1 MPDLPPRPVYSA
13 ITFLIGL
20 NSMDHLNQILILLAT
35 AVTVVALFQHLRIPT
50 SLGYLLVGVFL
61 GPYTMGPNLYV
72 PEFETTAE
80 FGVVFLLFT
89 IGLNYSLPQ
98 LQALRHQVL
107 GLGTGQVGLTTLLV
121 GLVTWAA
128 GLPAPA
134 AFVFGAVFAQSSTTI
149 IASLLAEHGEEN
161 SNHGRL
167 GTAMSVFQDVTA
179 VPFIVII
186 PVLGVSL
193 SPTILV
199 SSLGMALAKAVLAI
213 VLIFFAGQ
221 WLLRPLFH
229 TITKRRSAE
238 LFTLGVLLVAL
249 VAAWL
254 TSNLGLSLAFG
265 GFLAGM
271 MLGDTE
277 FRHQVESSMRPF
289 RDVLLGLF
297 FIGIGMRFDPGEL
310 LPIWHW
316 ALLGALLILC
326 SKLLIVTLLVRR
338 SGQNLRMA
346 LRTGMLLGVGGEFG
360 LALVAIALDASVL
373 DAGQGQVAIT
383 SVLLAMMLG
392 AVLIHFNGRVA
403 DRLTPKPQLHANDV
417 PELPDLPS
425 RHVLIAGY
433 GRVGHTLAMLL
444 KAKGIPFM
452 AFDIDPARVTLGRS
466 EGCAVFYGDISD
478 PNLLGS
484 IHIERAAL
492 IALTVDHPLS
502 ALQALAT
509 LRGRCPAIPVVAR
522 ARDVESSVLLREAG
536 ATRSHPETIE
546 ASLRLGESALQLLDV
561 PEEEILELLQF
572 VRKHGYQPVL
582 DQPQ

>member
-1 MPDLPPRPVYSA
+1 
-13 ITFLIGL
+13 
-20 NSMDHLNQILILLAT
+20 MDHLNQILILLAT
-35 AVTVVALFQHLRIPT
+35 AVTVVVVFQRLRIPT
-50 SLGYLLVGVFL
+50 SLGYLLVGVLL
-61 GPYTMGPNLYV
+61 GPYTMGPQLYV
-72 PEFETTAE
+72 EEFAKTAE

-98 LQALRHQVL
+98 LQALRQQVL

-121 GLVTWAA
+121 ALLTWAA

-149 IASLLAEHGEEN
+149 IASLMAEQGEEN

-167 GTAMSVFQDVTA
+167 GLAMSVFQDVTA

-193 SPTILV
+193 APTVLA
-199 SSLGMALAKAVLAI
+199 SSLGMALAKAVLAFA
-213 VLIFFAGQ
+213 LIFIAGR

-229 TITKRRSAE
+229 TVAERRSAE
-238 LFTLGVLLVAL
+238 LFTLAVLLVAL

-254 TSNLGLSLAFG
+254 TNRLGLSLAFG

-297 FIGIGMRFDPGEL
+297 FVGIGMRFNPGEL
-310 LPIWHW
+310 LPIWQW
-316 ALLGALLILC
+316 ALLGSLLILA
-326 SKLLIVTLLVRR
+326 SKLLVVTLLVRR
-338 SGQNLRMA
+338 SGKDLRMA

-383 SVLLAMMLG
+383 SVLLAMVLG
-392 AVLIHFNGRVA
+392 AVLIRFNAKVA
-403 DRLTPKPQLHANDV
+403 DRLLPPVEVPLSDV
-417 PELPDLPS
+417 PDLPDLPA
-425 RHVLIAGY
+425 RHVLIGGY
-433 GRVGHTLAMLL
+433 GRVGHTLAVLL
-444 KAKGIPFM
+444 HAKGIPFI
-452 AFDIDPARVTLGRS
+452 AFDADPGRVALGRS
-466 EGCAVFYGDISD
+466 EGFAVYFGDIAD
-478 PNLLGS
+478 PDLLAS

-492 IALTVDHPLS
+492 VALTVDHPPS
-502 ALQALAT
+502 ALKALET
-509 LRGRCPAIPVVAR
+509 LRQLCPELPVVAR
-522 ARDVESSVLLREAG
+522 ARDLVSSRKLVDAG
-536 ATRSHPETIE
+536 ATHSHPETIE
-546 ASLRLGESALQLLDV
+546 ASLRLGESALQVLNV
-561 PEEEILELLQF
+561 PEDEIAALVAD
-572 VRKHGYQPVL
+572 VRKHGYLQVM
-582 DQPQ
+582 DQGQA